1 MTIVM
6 AMTVTVTVF
15 AQVVI
20 DIVFDPVAM
29 AVTALWAHEAVLT
42 RAPGPIALEQVRHY
56 STLLNAR
63 ERG

>member
-20 DIVFDPVAM
+20 DIVFDPMAM